1 MSEGTRKIKR
11 VTLNLW
17 LDEYITEHGDDLD
30 HQAADI
36 DEEIRAAE
44 AKPAHE
50 NPEGAEAHEHRE
62 SQTHH
67 HHDAPGHH
75 A

>member
-1 MSEGTRKIKR
+1 TRKIKR

-30 HQAADI
+30 HQAEEI

-50 NPEGAEAHEHRE
+50 SAEAAEAHEFRAPP
-62 SQTHH
+62 THH